1 MRVRNVLICLIY
13 FILWVT
19 INFQLYDQF
28 TIDSDQ
34 DFLVIH
40 HDLLFLIKLLA
51 LISKIQAVQKTSSH

>member
-40 HDLLFLIKLLA
+40 HDLLFRIKLLA